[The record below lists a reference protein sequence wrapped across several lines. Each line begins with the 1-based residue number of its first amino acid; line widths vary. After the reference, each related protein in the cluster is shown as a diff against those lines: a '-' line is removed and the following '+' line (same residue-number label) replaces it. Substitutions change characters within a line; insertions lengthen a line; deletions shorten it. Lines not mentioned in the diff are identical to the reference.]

1 MLTEAWSGR
10 GATQVAPALR
20 SGGEVRA
27 ALGGWSL
34 QWSSGRQDP
43 AARFMVLLRRSYGAQ
58 GGRRTT
64 GGGEIV
70 AAQRLTGGDV
80 R

>member
-1 MLTEAWSGR
+1 M
-10 GATQVAPALR
+10 
-20 SGGEVRA
+20 
-27 ALGGWSL
+27 
-34 QWSSGRQDP
+34 QWNSGRQDP
-43 AARFMVLLRRSYGAQ
+43 AARFVVLLRRSYGAQ

-80 R
+80 ERNSGVMAAETEEKRSREGSWA